1 MPTLYMLV
9 GVPASGKTTWTKN
22 NRGSALV
29 ASSDDYIEQQAEKL
43 GSTYSDVFDKFIK
56 AANTHA
62 IETARK
68 AFSNKEDLI
77 WDQTNL
83 TKTGRR
89 NKLKMVPK
97 DYKKVAIFFP
107 TPHTDVL
114 KKRLASRPGKN
125 IPDYVITSMIKT
137 IEKPTS
143 DEGFDEVIVAG

>member
-9 GVPASGKTTWTKN
+9 GVPASGKSTWAKHNRN
-22 NRGSALV
+22 NALV
-29 ASSDDYIEQQAEKL
+29 ASSDDYIEKQAEKL

-68 AFSNKEDLI
+68 AFSDKLDLI

-97 DYKKVAIFFP
+97 DYKKVAVFFP
-107 TPHTDVL
+107 TPHEDVL
-114 KKRLASRPGKN
+114 KKRLTSRPGKN
-125 IPDYVITSMIKT
+125 IPDYVVTSMIKT
-137 IEKPTS
+137 IEKPTK
-143 DEGFDEVIVAG
+143 DEGFDEVIVV